1 MSSSGEEEEGDGA
14 VAMKAENDGVISG
27 CGGWRGIELRKDVHA
42 ELEAR
47 GAVAVSPADEVAGT
61 RFYQRHHGVAAI
73 VGSDWVDRVAR
84 GIFQLVHL

>member
-1 MSSSGEEEEGDGA
+1 MGWSRGAAGD
-14 VAMKAENDGVISG
+14 V
-27 CGGWRGIELRKDVHA
+27 GIELRKDVHA

-73 VGSDWVDRVAR
+73 VGTDWVNRVAR
-84 GIFQLVHL
+84 GIFQLVYL